1 MIGQSTTRKE
11 QKRTWIRTKDSPC
24 DCYKQLG
31 SRSLVP
37 LCPAASKSSISWF
50 VGPAGIQLR
59 SREKSP
65 RFESSSVDSSLGI
78 LDRWLGS
85 SRCRL
90 LGPEVGECFG
100 EVGGLGFDVDGVGE
114 QFGSERWKKRKVGK
128 KLNVVKKVWRNV

>member
-90 LGPEVGECFG
+90 LGPEVGECFV
-100 EVGGLGFDVDGVGE
+100 EVGGLGFDGDGG
-114 QFGSERWKKRKVGK
+114 W
-128 KLNVVKKVWRNV
+128 